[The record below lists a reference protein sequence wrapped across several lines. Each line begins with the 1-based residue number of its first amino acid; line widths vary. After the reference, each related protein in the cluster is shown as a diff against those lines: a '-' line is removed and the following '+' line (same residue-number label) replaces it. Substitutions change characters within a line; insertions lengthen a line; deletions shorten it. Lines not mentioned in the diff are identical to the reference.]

1 MGLVLIN
8 SPCVTHDKVH
18 RDKVPHIQFTGKTQ
32 ELIVLILV
40 GESKGPLVSSDDR

>member
-8 SPCVTHDKVH
+8 SLCVTHNKVH
-18 RDKVPHIQFTGKTQ
+18 RDKAPHIQFTGKTK

-40 GESKGPLVSSDDR
+40 GENKGPLVSCNDR